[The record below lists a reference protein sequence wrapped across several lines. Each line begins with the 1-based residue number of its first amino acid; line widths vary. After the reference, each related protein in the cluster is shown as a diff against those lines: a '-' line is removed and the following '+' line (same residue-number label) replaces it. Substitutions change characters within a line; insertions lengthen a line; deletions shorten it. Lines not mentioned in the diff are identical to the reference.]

1 MLSSPRVS
9 GQRSILIGRER
20 ELGELE
26 AALALAEAGRAGVVL
41 LVGEAGIGKTR
52 LADSFASAAATQA
65 RVAWGRAWEAGGAPS
80 YWPWIEALRTLA
92 RAGDAAADA
101 VVSELTA
108 PSLAAEAPE
117 QARFRLFDRV
127 ASYLAAVPGTTILV
141 FDDLH
146 VADPGTLALF
156 LFVARSVRTGR
167 VLLVGTFRD
176 VEARLSPTAGEAL
189 AKIAREGRY
198 LSLERL
204 DRAELGRW
212 LADTGADL
220 GELDALLEVTEGNPL
235 FVLEMVRLASQRGSV
250 HARARLPDGVRG
262 VISSRLSAMS
272 PEARDFV
279 RVGSVFGRAVD
290 LRLVASHAGVAP
302 AAARD
307 LTAEAV
313 RFDVLVAEPD
323 ERARFSHIL
332 LRDVLYGELPAP
344 RRAALH
350 AAIGRALLE
359 RLADDPAAPLAEP
372 LHHLFE
378 AVPVV
383 PPDEA
388 ITWAR
393 RAAQRAASALAFDDA
408 AALLERALTLLP
420 PGQDAER
427 CQLLLEHAA
436 AQIGAGAT
444 TRGLDTALAA
454 AALARRLGDPVALA
468 RAALTQG
475 SVFRYALVDPVLV
488 AALEE
493 ALRALPA
500 SEVALRARVLGRLAA
515 ALQPAADPSGPM
527 ALAREAIA
535 LTDDLDPD
543 TRLEVLVT
551 ASSAL
556 VYHAD
561 PLERRPL
568 DEELVELATAR
579 GHRLAALR
587 GLQRLTFDHLETG
600 DVTAADRTIER
611 YQTVARET
619 ALPAL
624 CWQGP
629 MLRSMRAI
637 MRGDYATSERL
648 TAEAD
653 AIVTRLD
660 DWNAGLP
667 ALFQRLARLSA
678 AQHLDELAAC
688 LPPSLDA
695 LARLKEPL
703 LSGCLQVGML
713 TRLGR
718 AEEARPLLVSLVP
731 QVAGRRMACWLA
743 EAAIALRDAEL
754 AAQLLPI
761 LQPLAPRNHVWGVF
775 TMVCEGPIGHL
786 LARLLALLGRR
797 DDAER
802 AYQDALVRAARLDA
816 PPLLQRIE
824 RDRDDDLGQPRP
836 RPASA
841 TPAQPPPSFELRRD
855 GALWTIKSDHT
866 FHLKDSRGLQIL
878 AQLVARPGVD
888 HHVTDLL
895 ARPGDPALLE
905 DAGDV
910 IDARAIAAYRDR
922 LEDLREVVSE
932 AESHGDLARAARARE
947 ELDAIATELAR
958 GVGLGGR
965 PRKAASSAERARVNV
980 RQRVQDAITRIAE
993 HSPSLGKHLRQTIRT
1008 GSFCRYDP

>member
-1 MLSSPRVS
+1 MAGP
-9 GQRSILIGRER
+9 RSILFGREH
-20 ELGELE
+20 ELAELR
-26 AALALAEAGRAGVVL
+26 AALLEAEAGKAGVVL

-52 LADSFASAAATQA
+52 LADSFVSEARDGC

-80 YWPWIEALRTLA
+80 CWPWIEALRTLA
-92 RAGDAAADA
+92 RAGDDGAAA

-127 ASYLAAVPGTTILV
+127 TSYLAGVPRTTVLV

-146 VADPGTLALF
+146 AADASTLALF
-156 LFVARSVRTGR
+156 LFVARSLRAGR

-176 VEARLSPTAGEAL
+176 VEARTTPTVGETL
-189 AKIAREGRY
+189 GKIAREGRY
-198 LSLERL
+198 LSLARL
-204 DRAELGRW
+204 DRAQLARW
-212 LADTGADL
+212 LAASDADASQ
-220 GELDALLEVTEGNPL
+220 LDALLEVTEGNPL
-235 FVLEMVRLASQRGSV
+235 FVLEMVRLASQRGAA

-262 VISSRLSAMS
+262 VISARLAAMS

-279 RVGSVFGRAVD
+279 RVGAVFGRALD

-307 LTAEAV
+307 LTAEAI

-332 LRDVLYGELPAP
+332 LRDVLYAELPAP
-344 RRAALH
+344 RRADLH
-350 AAIGRALLE
+350 AAIGRALLG
-359 RLADDPAAPLAEP
+359 RLASEPTASLAEP

-383 PPDEA
+383 APDEA

-393 RAAQRAASALAFDDA
+393 RAAQRAAAALAFDDA
-408 AALLERALTLLP
+408 CALLERALALLP
-420 PGQDAER
+420 PDHDAER
-427 CQLLLEHAA
+427 YELLLEQAA

-444 TRGLDTALAA
+444 TRGLDTTLAA
-454 AALARRLGDPVALA
+454 AALARRLDDPVRLA

-475 SVFRYALVDPVLV
+475 AVFRFALVDPVLV

-500 SEVALRARVLGRLAA
+500 SEAALRARVLGRLAA

-535 LTDDLDPD
+535 LTDDQGPD

-561 PLERRPL
+561 PIERRPL
-568 DEELVELATAR
+568 DEELVELASAR

-587 GLQRLTFDHLETG
+587 GLQRLIFDHLETG
-600 DVTAADRTIER
+600 DVTAADATIER

-624 CWQGP
+624 CWQVP
-629 MLRSMRAI
+629 MLRSMRAL

-653 AIVTRLD
+653 AIIARLD

-678 AQHLDELAAC
+678 TQRLDELAAC
-688 LPPSLDA
+688 LGPSLDA

-703 LSGCLQVGML
+703 LTGCLRVGML
-713 TRLGR
+713 ARLGR
-718 AEEARPLLVSLVP
+718 AEEARPLLMTLVP

-743 EAAIALRDAEL
+743 EAAVALRDREIAT
-754 AAQLLPI
+754 QLLPI
-761 LQPLAPRNHVWGVF
+761 LQPLAQRNHVWGGF
-775 TMVCEGPIGHL
+775 TMVCEGPIAHL
-786 LARLLALLGRR
+786 VARLLAVLGRR

-802 AYQDALVRAARLDA
+802 AYQDALVRVARLGA

-824 RDRDDDLGQPRP
+824 RDRDADLGEPRP
-836 RPASA
+836 RSTSAAPA
-841 TPAQPPPSFELRRD
+841 PPPPSFVLRRD
-855 GALWTIKSDHT
+855 GALWTISADHT

-888 HHVTDLL
+888 HHVTDLV

-922 LEDLREVVSE
+922 LDDLREVVSE

-965 PRKAASSAERARVNV
+965 PRKAASSAERARINV
-980 RQRVQDAITRIAE
+980 RQRVQDAIARIAE
-993 HSPSLGKHLRQTIRT
+993 HSPALGKHLRQTIRT